1 MLFSSISFIYY
12 FLPIIFI
19 FYFAVPYKWKNII
32 LLIGS
37 LGFYFL
43 GEPRY
48 TLLLLFSTVV
58 DYIHSL
64 IIDKYRGKQAAKIAL
79 ISSITINLAIL
90 GFFKYSDFFIEN
102 INAIFNTNFELLKL
116 PLPIGISFFTFQT
129 MSYTIDVYRGEAKRQ
144 KNPLGLATYVC
155 LFPQL
160 IAGPIVRYRTV
171 AEEINSRKH
180 SFDNFA
186 YGIKR
191 FVIGLSKKVLI
202 ANTLGELNV
211 IATGSHN
218 ASILFYWLGAIAFAL
233 QIYFDFSGYSDMAIG
248 LGRIFGF
255 HFLENFNYPYI
266 SKSISEFWNRWHISL
281 GTWFKDYVYIPLG
294 GNKVSKLKWFRNIL
308 IVWFLT
314 GFWHGASWNF
324 VIWGLYFGLIIVL
337 EKLFL
342 NNILKK
348 IPNILRHIY
357 VVFLIIISFVIFN
370 IDNVSD
376 ISEYFKGM
384 FGLLDI
390 PTVSIESL
398 YYLKSYAVIILISI
412 IGATPLMKN
421 IVNNASHHRL
431 LSKVLGVLEPICY
444 IGLLLVVTGYLVD
457 SSFNPFLYFRF

>member
-12 FLPIIFI
+12 FLPLIFI
-19 FYFAVPYKWKNII
+19 LYFSVPRKWKNIV
-32 LLIGS
+32 LLVGS
-37 LGFYFL
+37 LFFYFL

-48 TLLLLFSTVV
+48 TIILIFSTIV

-64 IIDKYRGKQAAKIAL
+64 IIDKYRGKQAAKVAL
-79 ISSITINLAIL
+79 VSSIVINISIL
-90 GFFKYSDFFIEN
+90 CFFKYSDFFIEN
-102 INAIFNTNFELLKL
+102 INLLLDTNFELLKIPL
-116 PLPIGISFFTFQT
+116 PLGISFFTFQT

-160 IAGPIVRYRTV
+160 IAGPIVRYSTI
-171 AEEINSRKH
+171 AEEINNRKH
-180 SFDNFA
+180 SFESFA

-202 ANTLGELNV
+202 ANALGELNV
-211 IATGSHN
+211 IATSSN
-218 ASILFYWLGAIAFAL
+218 DSSMLFYWIGAIAFSL

-294 GNKVSKLKWFRNIL
+294 GNRVSKLKWFRNIFV
-308 IVWFLT
+308 VWLLT

-324 VIWGLYFGLIIVL
+324 VVWGLYFGILLVM

-342 NNILKK
+342 NKILEK
-348 IPNILRHIY
+348 IPNIFRHIY
-357 VVFLIIISFVIFN
+357 VLLLIVISFVIFN
-370 IDNVSD
+370 IDNMAD
-376 ISEYFKGM
+376 ILVYFKGM
-384 FGLLDI
+384 FGVLDI
-390 PTVSIESL
+390 PIFSVEAL
-398 YYLKSYAVIILISI
+398 YYLKSYAVVIIIAI
-412 IGATPLMKN
+412 IGATPLVKN
-421 IVNNASHHRL
+421 IIVNASKNKT
-431 LSKVLGVLEPICY
+431 LSNVLSVLEPICY
-444 IGLLLVVTGYLVD
+444 VVLLIVVTGYLVD